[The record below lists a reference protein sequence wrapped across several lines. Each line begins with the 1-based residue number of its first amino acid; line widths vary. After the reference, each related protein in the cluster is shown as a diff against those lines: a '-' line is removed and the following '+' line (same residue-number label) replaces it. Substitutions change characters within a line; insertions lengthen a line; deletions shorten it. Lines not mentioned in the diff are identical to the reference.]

1 MDIFKRGPMHTYHD
15 DFDIFRKSPDGSL
28 FWMESARDLDA
39 ADGRIM
45 VLAANKPGEYVV
57 FCQSTQRIVATNR
70 HCNIDIEAN
79 A

>member
-1 MDIFKRGPMHTYHD
+1 MHTYFNY
-15 DFDIFRKSPDGSL
+15 FDIFQKSTDDSL
-28 FWMESARDLDA
+28 VWIESARDLDA

-70 HCNIDIEAN
+70 HRTIDIETN
-79 A
+79 SKL